1 MKLEPVELLVMLSG
15 IISTA
20 AFWPQFQKTLKSGNV
35 QSFCPNAAC
44 LRILSTCVFLV
55 YAFLKGLPLIFLGS
69 LGSLFWDGWLLY
81 KIKTS
86 PSVDD

>member
-15 IISTA
+15 IISLA
-20 AFWPQFQKTLKSGNV
+20 AFWPQYQKTFKSGSV
-35 QSFCPNAAC
+35 RSFCPNAAC
-44 LRILSTCVFLV
+44 LRILSTCLFLV
-55 YAFLKGLPLIFLGS
+55 YAFLKGLPLMFLGG

-86 PSVDD
+86 PSVDE

>member
-1 MKLEPVELLVMLSG
+1 MKLEPVELLVALSA
-15 IISTA
+15 IIGLA
-20 AFWPQFQKTLKSGNV
+20 AFWPQFQKTYTSGSV
-35 QSFCPNAAC
+35 HSFCPNAAC
-44 LRILSTCVFLV
+44 LRILSTCLFLV
-55 YAFLKGLPLIFLGS
+55 YAFIKELPIIFVSG

>member
-1 MKLEPVELLVMLSG
+1 
-15 IISTA
+15 
-20 AFWPQFQKTLKSGNV
+20 
-35 QSFCPNAAC
+35 
-44 LRILSTCVFLV
+44 LRILSTCLFLV

>member
-15 IISTA
+15 IISTT

-35 QSFCPNAAC
+35 KSFCPNATC

-55 YAFLKGLPLIFLGS
+55 YAFLKGLPLMFLGG

-86 PSVDD
+86 PSVDE

>member
-1 MKLEPVELLVMLSG
+1 MKLEPVELLVALSS
-15 IISTA
+15 IISLC
-20 AFWPQFQKTLKSGNV
+20 AFWPQYQKTLKSGSV
-35 QSFCPNAAC
+35 RSFCPNAVC
-44 LRILSTCVFLV
+44 LRILSTCLFLV